1 MEAKSQNNKSKYFI
15 ESLTEKIFLISASV
29 AVISLLLIIGFV
41 FYKGLRPF
49 IIEGYSFWD
58 FIFGTQWIPSA
69 NKYGILPMIVAS
81 LGATIGALLIG
92 VPVGILTSIFIA
104 EIAPKKIAKIMSG
117 AVELL
122 AGIPS
127 VLYGVFG
134 LAIIVPTI
142 QEVFNLP
149 KGQSLLAVIIV
160 LAIMM
165 LPTVITVSETAI
177 RAVPH
182 AYKEGSL
189 ALGASKTET
198 IFKVIVPAA
207 KSGIMTGVVLGI
219 GRAIGETMAVIL
231 VAGNTPV
238 IPSSIMDSVR
248 PLTTN
253 IALEMGYAF
262 GTHQEMLFAT
272 GVVLFTFILILN
284 LVLVPINRIGIY
296 GAIISSIISD
306 IFIFAICFITL
317 KKQITTKLYVSK
329 YIVKPTIAGVFMSIT
344 SYIMYNNI
352 INKIQNNI
360 IVLFVSIFSGMMVYF
375 ILIIALKILT
385 EEEIYM
391 LPYGQKL
398 FRTFKSKKQQ
408 MQVKSTHT
416 ELPKHG
422 NLRGKR
428 VCKKI
433 KIKKEGF

>member
-58 FIFGTQWIPSA
+58 FMFGTQWIPSA

-177 RAVPH
+177 RAVPN

-284 LVLVPINRIGIY
+284 LVL
-296 GAIISSIISD
+296 S
-306 IFIFAICFITL
+306 
-317 KKQITTKLYVSK
+317 KLS
-329 YIVKPTIAGVFMSIT
+329 
-344 SYIMYNNI
+344 
-352 INKIQNNI
+352 NK
-360 IVLFVSIFSGMMVYF
+360 G
-375 ILIIALKILT
+375 
-385 EEEIYM
+385 
-391 LPYGQKL
+391 
-398 FRTFKSKKQQ
+398 
-408 MQVKSTHT
+408 
-416 ELPKHG
+416 
-422 NLRGKR
+422 GK
-428 VCKKI
+428 
-433 KIKKEGF
+433 

>member
-1 MEAKSQNNKSKYFI
+1 MEAKSQNNNSKYFI

-177 RAVPH
+177 RAVPN

-284 LVLVPINRIGIY
+284 LVL
-296 GAIISSIISD
+296 S
-306 IFIFAICFITL
+306 
-317 KKQITTKLYVSK
+317 KLS
-329 YIVKPTIAGVFMSIT
+329 
-344 SYIMYNNI
+344 
-352 INKIQNNI
+352 NK
-360 IVLFVSIFSGMMVYF
+360 G
-375 ILIIALKILT
+375 
-385 EEEIYM
+385 
-391 LPYGQKL
+391 
-398 FRTFKSKKQQ
+398 
-408 MQVKSTHT
+408 
-416 ELPKHG
+416 
-422 NLRGKR
+422 GK
-428 VCKKI
+428 
-433 KIKKEGF
+433 

>member
-41 FYKGLRPF
+41 FYKGLRPL
-49 IIEGYSFWD
+49 IVEGYSFWD

-104 EIAPKKIAKIMSG
+104 EIAPKRISKIMSG

-142 QEVFNLP
+142 QDVFNLP

-177 RAVPH
+177 RAVPN

-284 LVLVPINRIGIY
+284 LVL
-296 GAIISSIISD
+296 S
-306 IFIFAICFITL
+306 
-317 KKQITTKLYVSK
+317 KLS
-329 YIVKPTIAGVFMSIT
+329 
-344 SYIMYNNI
+344 
-352 INKIQNNI
+352 NK
-360 IVLFVSIFSGMMVYF
+360 G
-375 ILIIALKILT
+375 
-385 EEEIYM
+385 
-391 LPYGQKL
+391 
-398 FRTFKSKKQQ
+398 
-408 MQVKSTHT
+408 
-416 ELPKHG
+416 
-422 NLRGKR
+422 GK
-428 VCKKI
+428 
-433 KIKKEGF
+433 

>member
-104 EIAPKKIAKIMSG
+104 EIAPKKISKIMSG

-177 RAVPH
+177 RAVPN

-284 LVLVPINRIGIY
+284 LVL
-296 GAIISSIISD
+296 S
-306 IFIFAICFITL
+306 
-317 KKQITTKLYVSK
+317 KLS
-329 YIVKPTIAGVFMSIT
+329 
-344 SYIMYNNI
+344 
-352 INKIQNNI
+352 NK
-360 IVLFVSIFSGMMVYF
+360 G
-375 ILIIALKILT
+375 
-385 EEEIYM
+385 
-391 LPYGQKL
+391 
-398 FRTFKSKKQQ
+398 
-408 MQVKSTHT
+408 
-416 ELPKHG
+416 
-422 NLRGKR
+422 GK
-428 VCKKI
+428 
-433 KIKKEGF
+433 

>member
-117 AVELL
+117 SVELL

-142 QEVFNLP
+142 QEAFNLP

-177 RAVPH
+177 RAVPN

-284 LVLVPINRIGIY
+284 LVL
-296 GAIISSIISD
+296 S
-306 IFIFAICFITL
+306 
-317 KKQITTKLYVSK
+317 KLS
-329 YIVKPTIAGVFMSIT
+329 
-344 SYIMYNNI
+344 
-352 INKIQNNI
+352 NK
-360 IVLFVSIFSGMMVYF
+360 G
-375 ILIIALKILT
+375 
-385 EEEIYM
+385 
-391 LPYGQKL
+391 
-398 FRTFKSKKQQ
+398 
-408 MQVKSTHT
+408 
-416 ELPKHG
+416 
-422 NLRGKR
+422 GK
-428 VCKKI
+428 
-433 KIKKEGF
+433 